1 MTSMMMLHLKGFLSL
16 KSHNLYSSFWSK
28 GSINP
33 LNFTPG
39 FKWDLDWQ
47 NQEPELMN
55 LKSRPIVLSVEIPE
69 KLWENPFKWEEE
81 ELAGSFYRH
90 EVLWSQRRWFG
101 S

>member
-47 NQEPELMN
+47 NQEPELIIFGTLSSVPSCCQSRS
-55 LKSRPIVLSVEIPE
+55 LKNCGKIPLNE
-69 KLWENPFKWEEE
+69 RKR
-81 ELAGSFYRH
+81 S
-90 EVLWSQRRWFG
+90 
-101 S
+101 